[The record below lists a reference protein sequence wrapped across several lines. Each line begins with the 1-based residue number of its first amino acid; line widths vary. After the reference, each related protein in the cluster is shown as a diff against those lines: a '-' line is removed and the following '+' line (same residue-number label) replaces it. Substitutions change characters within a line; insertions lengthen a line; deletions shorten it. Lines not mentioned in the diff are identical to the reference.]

1 MHELLTYT
9 FVYLKALADLAP
21 VVLVWLVGEQPHK
34 FVADYRQRTGCQGS
48 RGEQRRHMHCHT
60 GDECRR
66 HAGSRTARGRFCMP
80 AKGASCLSLIDFGQV
95 SMLVNLA

>member
-34 FVADYRQRTGCQGS
+34 FVADYPQRTGCQGS

-66 HAGSRTARGRFCMP
+66 HAGSRKGPGRNCQHDAQRAEGSVCLQRARAACH
-80 AKGASCLSLIDFGQV
+80 
-95 SMLVNLA
+95 